1 MRKFT
6 FSFLSLCAI
15 AIVALQ
21 SCKNDSYLL
30 TPPPVPDQSFT
41 EEFDTV
47 SSALNR
53 GWKIIN
59 SSVPLGSGIW
69 QQAGSVSPWF
79 SPFSSQGTYA
89 GYIGADY
96 TSTSADQGIISNWLI
111 SPVITMQNGDKL
123 GFYTRTWLLPTA
135 TVDSTD
141 YANRLQVRMSTSDNL
156 LVGSGQDVGS
166 FKTSLLDINATY
178 AYQHTDPAQY
188 APDAYPIGWTHFE
201 VTIVGLNGP
210 TKGRLAFRYF
220 VEGGGSNGLGSGVG
234 IDKVQY
240 SSAKH

>member
-15 AIVALQ
+15 ALVALE

-53 GWKIIN
+53 GWKIMN
-59 SSVPLGSGIW
+59 ASDPMGSGIW

-96 TSTSADQGIISNWLI
+96 TSTSADQGVISNWLI
-111 SPVITMQNGDKL
+111 SPVVTMQNGDKIS
-123 GFYTRTWLLPTA
+123 FYTRTWLLDTG
-135 TVDSTD
+135 TGDSTD
-141 YANRLQVRMSTSDNL
+141 YANRLQLRMSTSDNIII
-156 LVGSGQDVGS
+156 GSGEDVGN
-166 FKTSLLDINATY
+166 FKTPLLDINP
-178 AYQHTDPAQY
+178 AYEEQHTDPSLY
-188 APDAYPIGWTHFE
+188 SPTAYPSGWTRFE
-201 VTIVGLNGP
+201 VTVVGLNGP
-210 TKGRLAFRYF
+210 TKGRFAFRYF
-220 VEGGGSNGLGSGVG
+220 VEDGGFNGLGSGVG

-240 SSAKH
+240 TSVKH

>member
-1 MRKFT
+1 MRKLT

-53 GWKIIN
+53 GWTIMN
-59 SSVPLGSGIW
+59 TSLPRGSGIW

-79 SPFSSQGTYA
+79 SAYSSHGTYA

-111 SPVITMQNGDKL
+111 SPVVTMQNGDKI

-141 YANRLQVRMSTSDNL
+141 YANRLQVRMTTSDNIMI
-156 LVGSGQDVGS
+156 GTGDDVGN
-166 FKTSLLDINATY
+166 FKTSLLDINPGY
-178 AYQHTDPAQY
+178 EEQHTTAALY
-188 APDAYPIGWTHFE
+188 SPDAYPIGWTHFE
-201 VTIVGLNGP
+201 VTVVGLNGP
-210 TKGRLAFRYF
+210 TKGRFAFRYY
-220 VEGGGSNGLGSGVG
+220 VEDGGFNGLGSGVG
-234 IDKVQY
+234 IDKVEY
-240 SSAKH
+240 TSAKH